1 MVFPFSRHFHNIIK
15 HLKERTATFRQE
27 KLSLKNKHSKKIKY
41 IKLNIKKNNF
51 SIARKEKDNK
61 NKKKLEVEKE
71 KDFQIANVLRDC
83 KNLESKEK
91 LAVLEYAGLERKLL
105 SEYLMNFKQI
115 FLLHRELFSSA
126 DVCDNINK
134 LDQILQND
142 LISIDA
148 VSGILSVSKDV
159 KMNEKEETNS
169 PPVMRPQYLD
179 SWSGSDTDRTS
190 VLSNS
195 SSDLSTLST
204 RRPPAKLSTVR
215 RSASPMRPPDYV
227 VRPVACTPPVI
238 TRTSDI
244 VTSQRTPT
252 ALHCQENQENDEEV
266 CFYMENMVI

>member
-1 MVFPFSRHFHNIIK
+1 MKILTA
-15 HLKERTATFRQE
+15 LKP
-27 KLSLKNKHSKKIKY
+27 
-41 IKLNIKKNNF
+41 
-51 SIARKEKDNK
+51 KEKKPAD
-61 NKKKLEVEKE
+61 EVPATEFEK
-71 KDFQIANVLRDC
+71 I
-83 KNLESKEK
+83 
-91 LAVLEYAGLERKLL
+91 
-105 SEYLMNFKQI
+105 
-115 FLLHRELFSSA
+115 
-126 DVCDNINK
+126 
-134 LDQILQND
+134 D
-142 LISIDA
+142 L
-148 VSGILSVSKDV
+148 
-159 KMNEKEETNS
+159 NEKEETNS
-169 PPVMRPQYLD
+169 PPFMRPQYLD